1 MWLVNGIIHT
11 KLNHEREAKPP
22 MEVDSSSDETGR
34 TVNTKKHDH
43 IQAMGLCM
51 CWTDQLRL

>member
-11 KLNHEREAKPP
+11 KLNHEREAKTP
-22 MEVDSSSDETGR
+22 MEADGSTDENHR
-34 TVNTKKHDH
+34 TYNTLNKDH
-43 IQAMGLCM
+43 LHHMNLIV

>member
-1 MWLVNGIIHT
+1 MWPVDGIIHT
-11 KLNHEREAKPP
+11 KLNHEREAKTP

-34 TVNTKKHDH
+34 TVNKKKHDH
-43 IQAMGLCM
+43 NQAMSLYM